1 MLIRFSCTLKYSD
14 GHYHKPHPC
23 SKLSSQLHVWCS
35 HELDLGTWASCSS
48 SSSAFFQASWPH
60 FSSNISFLHA
70 SLKLVWNLF
79 FTIIGLWGTMVFLC
93 DSFNKISWKITLIL
107 CVTWFITIT
116 YISSFV
122 NHLCQFIYLR
132 SSHLRYLILEFL
144 CIVDMDFVDHSF
156 WKYFLAPLV
165 FKLLAWYF
173 EG

>member
-1 MLIRFSCTLKYSD
+1 MLIRFSCTLKCD
-14 GHYHKPHPC
+14 GHCHKLQLC
-23 SKLSSQLHVWCS
+23 SELSSQLHVWCS

-60 FSSNISFLHA
+60 FSTNISFLHA
-70 SLKLVWNLF
+70 SLKLVLNLV

-93 DSFNKISWKITLIL
+93 DSFNKISWKITFIL
-107 CVTWFITIT
+107 CVLLDLLLLLIF
-116 YISSFV
+116 
-122 NHLCQFIYLR
+122 HLLWIIFIYLR
-132 SSHLRYLILEFL
+132 SSHLHYLILQFL